1 MELDKNI
8 REMATQLKDK
18 GLMALMA
25 GGDLVA
31 IEAKC
36 HLKCLVAFRNRFRS
50 LNRDTQKEPCNAVAI
65 LQARVFAELVSY
77 IENKVEAGSYIFKL
91 SETHA
96 LYEDRLS
103 VLGLQKTIN
112 KSRLKRQILL
122 HFVAECQEQS
132 DGRNTLLVFN
142 EGLQKNLKS
151 AVTSR
156 DFDQEALSMSR
167 VVKSVRQDMVG
178 HEGFELSGSFPTDC

>member
-1 MELDKNI
+1 
-8 REMATQLKDK
+8 MATQLQDK
-18 GLMALMA
+18 GLLALMA
-25 GGDLVA
+25 GGDLVS
-31 IEAKC
+31 IEAKY

-50 LNRDTQKEPCNAVAI
+50 LNIDTQKEPCNAVAI

-77 IENKVEAGSYIFKL
+77 IENKVEAGSYVFKL

-122 HFVAECQEQS
+122 HFVAECQECQEQS

-156 DFDQEALSMSR
+156 DFEQ
-167 VVKSVRQDMVG
+167 
-178 HEGFELSGSFPTDC
+178 